1 MTIVTMSR
9 HRNSYE
15 NRDNNKEVLR
25 LNVGGSFYTTTRSTF
40 LRHPASLLARIATGH
55 VHVPRDDRNFLVID
69 RDGNVFRHILNYLRT
84 DRLLLP
90 DGFRE
95 VALLR
100 EEALYYELPG
110 LVADLDGM
118 LENRRRQMRRGGGNF
133 RGRNNHHAGILETGG
148 SSGGGGGGGGVGAG
162 RKMSASVGDLHL
174 LQEEDDLDF
183 IEDSWIGGTL
193 Q

>member
-1 MTIVTMSR
+1 MSR

-25 LNVGGSFYTTTRSTF
+25 LNVLRLNVGGSFYTTTRSTF
-40 LRHPASLLARIATGH
+40 LRHPVSFLARVASGH
-55 VHVPRDDRNFLVID
+55 HHLPRDDRHFHVID

-100 EEALYYELPG
+100 EEAAYYELPG

-118 LENRRRQMRRGGGNF
+118 LENRRRQMRRGGNF
-133 RGRNNHHAGILETGG
+133 RRNNPSILEHG
-148 SSGGGGGGGGVGAG
+148 SGGGNVGG
-162 RKMSASVGDLHL
+162 RKMSASVGDNLHL